1 MPLKSEIEFN
11 QLRVAFVIL
20 GYKNPA
26 QIRILIENLI
36 HPDHLFFIHIDKR
49 VEIHPFKEE
58 LRKFSDRIFW
68 VKRETS
74 YWGSYQCVNALLNG
88 LREAIAYEKV
98 RFDYFI
104 HLSGQDFPL
113 KSPDFINRTLSQYFP
128 TNFVNVIPFP
138 VKSWENGGMDRLIHI
153 KLYWKG
159 RRIILHPN
167 VKNWGLK
174 SLCTLLLGI
183 FNQIDKGKTFYGGE
197 FYFMMHRTGVE
208 RLLSNIKK
216 YPIFFH
222 RMKFVTLPEE
232 IIIQTLLMM
241 DNKADK
247 LLISEDRFRYIDW
260 GTGQKS
266 PKEMNESEIMNL
278 LNSPYLFGR
287 KFIIT
292 NPNFKVSFN
301 E

>member
-26 QIRILIENLI
+26 QIRILIEHLI

-49 VEIHPFKEE
+49 VDIHPFKEE

-104 HLSGQDFPL
+104 HISGQDFPL

-128 TNFVNVIPFP
+128 TNFINVIPFP
-138 VKSWENGGMDRLIHI
+138 MKSWENGGMDRLRHI
-153 KLYWKG
+153 KLFWKG

-174 SLCTLLLGI
+174 ALYTLLSGI

-197 FYFMMHRTGVE
+197 FYFMMHRNGVE

-216 YPIFFH
+216 NPIFFY
-222 RMKFVTLPEE
+222 RMKYVTLPEE

-241 DNKADK
+241 DNEAEK

-260 GTGQKS
+260 ETGQKS
-266 PKEMNESEIMNL
+266 PKEMDHREIINL

>member
-1 MPLKSEIEFN
+1 M
-11 QLRVAFVIL
+11 RVAFVIL
-20 GYKNPA
+20 GYKNPT
-26 QIRILIENLI
+26 QIRILIEHLI
-36 HPDHLFFIHIDKR
+36 HSDYFFFIHIDKR
-49 VEIHPFKEE
+49 IDISPFKDE
-58 LRKFSDRIFW
+58 LRKYEGRISW

-74 YWGSYQCVNALLNG
+74 YWGSYQCVKALLNG
-88 LREAIAYEKV
+88 LRQAIDYEKV

-138 VKSWENGGMDRLIHI
+138 VLTWEKGGIDRLRHI
-153 KLYWKG
+153 KLIWKG
-159 RRIILHPN
+159 KRIIFHPEIG
-167 VKNWGLK
+167 NWVLK
-174 SLCTLLLGI
+174 AFYKVLSGI
-183 FNQIDKGKTFYGGE
+183 FIQLDRGKTFYGGE

-208 RLLSNIKK
+208 RLLSNIRK

-222 RMKFVTLPEE
+222 RLKFVTLPEE
-232 IIIQTLLMM
+232 IIIQTILMM
-241 DNKADK
+241 DYEADK

-260 GTGQKS
+260 ETGQKS
-266 PKEMNESEIMNL
+266 PKEMNEGEIIGL